1 MESYIKNW
9 GVTHPSKSDYVK
21 NKMKQTNIQNWGVEY
36 AMSND
41 IIKEKVKIK
50 RIENY
55 KKSYTGKQLIE
66 RINLKQSCPKCK
78 KIFEIKIYFVRFL
91 YNKT

>member
-1 MESYIKNW
+1 MYIKECKW
-9 GVTHPSKSDYVK
+9 CK
-21 NKMKQTNIQNWGVEY
+21 NKIEVEKQCLFALHV
-36 AMSND
+36 SNCD
-41 IIKEKVKIK
+41 LNPNKIK

-78 KIFEIKIYFVRFL
+78 KIFEIKITESEYRR
-91 YNKT
+91 NKYKKYCSRK